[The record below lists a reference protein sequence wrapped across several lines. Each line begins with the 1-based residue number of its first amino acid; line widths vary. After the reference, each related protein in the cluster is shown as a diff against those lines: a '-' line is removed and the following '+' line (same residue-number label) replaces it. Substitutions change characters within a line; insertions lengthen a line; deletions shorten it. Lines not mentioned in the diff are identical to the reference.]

1 MDGSFIDIIRA
12 ARAAVIVMD
21 GCGYCVY
28 ANRRQEELRGCG
40 RGDLINKHIT
50 ELADAD
56 PLLVEREFERFKRDG
71 MWIGQYRTHNVI
83 GQVLRFRACNFTHCE
98 WDGNALYVSFAY
110 PLKERSTFDK
120 EGTKQLVRSS
130 MSAENVC
137 VAQFCVDGYS
147 EDEMCILL
155 GTTHEAVGRLV
166 DRFIENIGAASRTEA
181 CVRALKASLVA

>member
-21 GCGYCVY
+21 GGGCCVY
-28 ANRRQEELRGCG
+28 ANRRQEELLGCG
-40 RGDLINKHIT
+40 RGDLINNHLT

-83 GQVLRFRACNFTHCE
+83 GQVLRFRACNFTHGE
-98 WDGNALYVSFAY
+98 WDGNTLYVSFAY

-147 EDEMCILL
+147 EDEMSILL

>member
-21 GCGYCVY
+21 GGGYCVY

-56 PLLVEREFERFKRDG
+56 PLLVEREFERFKRVG
-71 MWIGQYRTHNVI
+71 TWIGQYRTHNVI
-83 GQVLRFRACNFTHCE
+83 GKVLRFRSCNFTHRE
-98 WDGNALYVSFAY
+98 WDGNALYVCFAY

-120 EGTKQLVRSS
+120 EGTKQLVPSS
-130 MSAENVC
+130 MSPENVC
-137 VAQFCVDGYS
+137 VAQFCIDGYS
-147 EDEMCILL
+147 EDEMSILL

-166 DRFIENIGAASRTEA
+166 DRFIESIGAASRTEA